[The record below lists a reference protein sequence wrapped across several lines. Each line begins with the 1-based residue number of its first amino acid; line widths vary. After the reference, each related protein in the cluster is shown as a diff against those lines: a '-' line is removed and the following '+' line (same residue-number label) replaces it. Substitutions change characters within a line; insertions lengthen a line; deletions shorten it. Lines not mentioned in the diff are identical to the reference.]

1 MPLPHAKAFW
11 ATAFPADRLLG
22 GVGACIGIALTMLVC
37 VALLPA
43 GDVPQIVAPLGA
55 SAVLVFAV
63 RSSPLAQPWPVIGGN
78 TLSAAIGVAAFQLIP
93 DARLAAGVAVGAAIL
108 AMSLLRCLHPPG
120 GGAALTAVIGGPG
133 IHAAGYAFALV
144 PVALNSVVLV
154 LVAGLFYRVTRH
166 PYPHHSALP
175 PPRSR
180 PNGARLDFT
189 PTTSTPRSRTCTK
202 ASTSPATI
210 CTRCSPR
217 PNFTRNAASTA
228 ERGPGLAAR
237 QSGKITRPAV
247 AAARG
252 LHHRRGNGG

>member
-37 VALLPA
+37 VALLPV

-93 DARLAAGVAVGAAIL
+93 DATLAAGVAVGAAIL

-120 GGAALTAVIGGPG
+120 GAAALTAVIGGPG

-154 LVAGLFYRVTRH
+154 LVAVLFYRVTRH

-175 PPRSR
+175 PAAIAADRRAAGFHPDDIDAALEDMHESFDIARDDLHALLAKAELHAQRRQRS
-180 PNGARLDFT
+180 
-189 PTTSTPRSRTCTK
+189 
-202 ASTSPATI
+202 
-210 CTRCSPR
+210 
-217 PNFTRNAASTA
+217 
-228 ERGPGLAAR
+228 
-237 QSGKITRPAV
+237 
-247 AAARG
+247 
-252 LHHRRGNGG
+252 

>member
-120 GGAALTAVIGGPG
+120 GAAALTAVIGGPS

-154 LVAGLFYRVTRH
+154 LVASLFYRVTRH

-175 PPRSR
+175 P
-180 PNGARLDFT
+180 
-189 PTTSTPRSRTCTK
+189 
-202 ASTSPATI
+202 
-210 CTRCSPR
+210 
-217 PNFTRNAASTA
+217 AAIAA
-228 ERGPGLAAR
+228 ERRAAGFHPDDIDAALEDMHESFDIARDDLHALLARAELHAQRR
-237 QSGKITRPAV
+237 Q
-247 AAARG
+247 RG
-252 LHHRRGNGG
+252 